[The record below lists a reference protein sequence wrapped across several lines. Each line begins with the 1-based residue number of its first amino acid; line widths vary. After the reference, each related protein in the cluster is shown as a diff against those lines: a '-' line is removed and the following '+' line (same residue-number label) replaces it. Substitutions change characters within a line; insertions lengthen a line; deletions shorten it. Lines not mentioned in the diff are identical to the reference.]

1 MHTAGSTKFVMDQT
15 SDTACEQV
23 NVQKRKWRPKKP
35 VLKKKTN
42 KKTKKAMLKKNKAS
56 KPC

>member
-23 NVQKRKWRPKKP
+23 NVQKSKWRPKKP
-35 VLKKKTN
+35 VLKKKQ
-42 KKTKKAMLKKNKAS
+42 TKKQK